1 MSSSE
6 ILSFVANLCTIAAFV
21 IALYVWWTW
30 KDQQNYSF
38 VRDKIFE
45 SEIAV
50 IDIFTSLSNTVQIY
64 GECKRIY
71 LVNRLNADPQFIRE
85 DFKASAAQ
93 FKQEIYKYKA
103 AINKLK
109 ILNVRF
115 DRKIIIDF
123 EDLLSKWDTYKK
135 EIHEVKD
142 ADKLES
148 IINKILAEITELS
161 EESRSHLSDIRY
173 RI

>member
-21 IALYVWWTW
+21 IAFYVWWTW

-45 SEIAV
+45 SEIAI
-50 IDIFTSLSNTVQIY
+50 IDIFTSLSNTIQIY

-71 LVNRLNADPQFIRE
+71 LVNRVNADPQFIRE

-93 FKQEIYKYKA
+93 FKQELYKYKA

-109 ILNVRF
+109 ILNVPF
-115 DRKIIIDF
+115 DRKIVIDF

-142 ADKLES
+142 TDKLES

>member
-6 ILSFVANLCTIAAFV
+6 ILSFVANLCTIAAFA
-21 IALYVWWTW
+21 IAFYVWWTW

-45 SEIAV
+45 SEIAI
-50 IDIFTSLSNTVQIY
+50 IDIFTSLSNTIQIY

-93 FKQEIYKYKA
+93 FKQETYKYKA

-109 ILNVRF
+109 ILNVPF
-115 DRKIIIDF
+115 DSKIIIDF
-123 EDLLSKWDTYKK
+123 EDLLSKWDTYMK

-142 ADKLES
+142 ADKLEN

-161 EESRSHLSDIRY
+161 EESQSHLSDIRY